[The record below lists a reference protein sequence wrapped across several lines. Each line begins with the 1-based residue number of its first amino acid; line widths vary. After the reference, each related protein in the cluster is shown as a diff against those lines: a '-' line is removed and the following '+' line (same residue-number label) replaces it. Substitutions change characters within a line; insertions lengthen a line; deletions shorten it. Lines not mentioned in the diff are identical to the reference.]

1 MLGDLPRSRAIYE
14 LALSQQSMDMPELLW
29 KSYIDLEFGEEEWE
43 RTRDLYERLIRRTS
57 HVKVWVSFGLFEGE
71 VMRREMATLRGEDSE
86 DDDEEDG
93 EEGATKVVK
102 EAVVVDEAEVER
114 VKVEGMERA
123 RKVFL
128 RGYADLKQKSLKEE
142 VSPSLPLSPPPYYF
156 HYSNQ

>member
-14 LALSQQSMDMPELLW
+14 LALSQQTMDMPELLW
-29 KSYIDLEFGEEEWE
+29 KSYIDLEFAEEEWD

-71 VMRREMATLRGEDSE
+71 VMRREISTLRGEDS
-86 DDDEEDG
+86 DDDEDEEDD
-93 EEGATKVVK
+93 ETVKKVK
-102 EAVVVDEAEVER
+102 EAVVVDEEEVER
-114 VKVEGMERA
+114 VKKDGMERA

-142 VSPSLPLSPPPYYF
+142 VSPHTLLLCSP
-156 HYSNQ
+156 SV